1 MKALSFTVTVEL
13 KKQSGTVDNIEWAFK
28 IGGVTTNFF
37 LMGMGFRSL
46 SKD

>member
-1 MKALSFTVTVEL
+1 MKALYFIVTVEL
-13 KKQSGTVDNIEWAFK
+13 KKQSGTVDNIGWAFK
-28 IGGVTTNFF
+28 IGVTTNFF